1 MADIVKG
8 KIGNALMSVAP
19 DGIVATADAIY
30 DETKGKSQ
38 EQINEDTKQSLAE
51 QANNI
56 GYYECG
62 TAAATAAKEITGG
75 GYKLP
80 DAAPYGGTIK
90 VKFTH
95 KNSAAN
101 PTLSINL
108 SDPKP
113 LYYNGAIAS
122 STNTWED
129 GDVLDLYYDGT
140 NFNARSVV
148 EKFSTGEKVKNVGID
163 SEPRVGSDNLPT
175 TGNMVQSLAE
185 LTFSPSVL
193 LEPTSIVNGW
203 KLKSN
208 GICVQDSDYKLV
220 KYSNIQ
226 EGDVLKINLEKE
238 SDGVF
243 QFQNN
248 QSVPSNLPNNYLI
261 GDTNIYGGIGMVKV
275 PTGATFLIVSQLIS
289 NTSNSIEKLVQ
300 VDETPTANSKNLA
313 ESGGVVTYVE
323 QKNTQNTT
331 FKSGEKVTKV
341 GIEDVL
347 NSINKSNVPNA
358 VQCTVLNDKVIKITG
373 GECTKVIELN
383 DLEIYTNNAYINPTD
398 GRLASASNVY
408 TTKGIELKVGDKIR
422 AFTQGSGIGLIG
434 YRTTDE
440 STTTPALIEYTVLAV
455 ANNMTDYIEYTV
467 EADGYYSF
475 SGRQDSLSVIIGKN
489 TNYIGELTE
498 LKESIEDTEG
508 RVDAVEETVDELI
521 NGEVISIQ
529 ITLDDINDDGAIP
542 NYYLNS
548 SSLVCSGGSNT
559 IITKPIYLNVGDSV
573 TCQTGGTG
581 IVLFG
586 KSPSENINRST
597 TGFVSIKNANS
608 SSSVTTYSITI
619 NEAGWYVFSGRINR
633 TDGTNLVVNVTK
645 YSRSKGIYEQLDDKD
660 ANIPA
665 IGLSIGADKVKDAIP
680 ASPWFDADSQSSGF
694 DYGTYLDDKLD
705 SVPYGQRF
713 IFITDYHYGSNIKK
727 SAALIDYC
735 RNRLGIKTII
745 HGGDVHNEYE
755 TAERAVQDWLG
766 FNRDFVFRIGNDFK
780 QVLGDHDRNGGTGHT
795 PISYEVLQKLITGYD
810 SHELTFDNLYDE
822 QVSELGWSLSDMSQ
836 YEAFKR
842 MHYFFDDVT
851 IKTRFICLVTRI
863 IPQGQGLV
871 YEKLGDYDS
880 GVLLLQMDFLYSAL
894 MSTPKGY
901 NIIVTGH
908 NVVGDK
914 SYSVSVSGSTVSRYN
929 VNEPV
934 FKGYWSNVVKQIRG
948 LINKSVSNEI
958 SYLDWESSEIETKTY
973 DFSDAPDIGVTFCI
987 GGDVHWDILAKSQL
1001 LNNTE
1006 TLSTVETIDLPS
1018 GTEPTV
1024 ATNGTINKDTDILQV
1039 VTMTDSG
1046 DRGYRGI
1053 VEVPDSNYDDNTDS
1067 FNICKPNTAGTIDSQ
1082 AFDIITIN
1090 NKYISFT
1097 RIGSGND
1104 RIVYLE

>member
-1 MADIVKG
+1 MAEHIN
-8 KIGNALMSVAP
+8 IGGRLHSVATEH
-19 DGIVATADAIY
+19 IVAGANEIQDDTLNKTQA
-30 DETKGKSQ
+30 
-38 EQINEDTKQSLAE
+38 QINEE
-51 QANNI
+51 INNTLEI
-56 GYYECG
+56 HDSAIEGLNSQNYKSY
-62 TAAATAAKEITGG
+62 TA
-75 GYKLP
+75 
-80 DAAPYGGTIK
+80 
-90 VKFTH
+90 
-95 KNSAAN
+95 
-101 PTLSINL
+101 
-108 SDPKP
+108 
-113 LYYNGAIAS
+113 
-122 STNTWED
+122 TNETTTVT
-129 GDVLDLYYDGT
+129 DVLPALGTVDTIYRLGNWDGEQYDT
-140 NFNARSVV
+140 TRYAEYAWVN
-148 EKFSTGEKVKNVGID
+148 TGID
-163 SEPRVGSDNLPT
+163 QGEYILLDIKNYGIDDEPTTGSNNLPT

-185 LTFSPSVL
+185 LTFSPSIL
-193 LEPTSIVNGW
+193 LEPTSSANGW
-203 KLKSN
+203 KLNSN
-208 GICVQDSDYKLV
+208 GTCVQDSDYKLV

-226 EGDVLKINLEKE
+226 VGDVLKVNLEKE

-248 QSVPSNLPNNYLI
+248 STIPSNLPNNYLI

-289 NTSNSIEKLVQ
+289 NTSNSVEKLVQ
-300 VDETPTANSKNLA
+300 VDETPTANSKNLV
-313 ESGGVVTYVE
+313 ESGGVAAYVE
-323 QKNTQNTT
+323 QQITQNTT
-331 FKSGEKVTKV
+331 FKSGEKIIKV
-341 GIEDVL
+341 GIEDNL

-358 VQCTVLNDKVIKITG
+358 VQCTVLNDKVTKITG
-373 GECTKVIELN
+373 GECTEVVEFDN
-383 DLEIYTNNAYINPTD
+383 LEIYSNSAYINPVD
-398 GRLASASNVY
+398 GRLTSASNVY
-408 TTKGIELKVGDKIR
+408 TTKSIQLKVGDKIR
-422 AFTQGSGIGLIG
+422 AFTQGTGIGLIG
-434 YRTTDE
+434 FRTTDE
-440 STTTPALIEYTVLAV
+440 SSATPTLIEYTVLEV

-467 EADGYYSF
+467 ETDGYYSF

-489 TNYIGELTE
+489 TNYEGELVE
-498 LKESIEDTEG
+498 LDEHIDEVEG
-508 RVDAVEETVDELI
+508 RVDTVEETVDELI
-521 NGEVISIQ
+521 NGEVISTQ
-529 ITLDDINDDGAIP
+529 ITLDDIDDNGAIL
-542 NYYLNS
+542 NYYLNM
-548 SSLVCSGGSNT
+548 SSLTCTGGSNL

-581 IVLFG
+581 VVLFG
-586 KSPSENINRST
+586 KSPSENIDRFT
-597 TGFVSIKNANS
+597 TGFTSIKNANS
-608 SSSVTTYSITI
+608 SSVTTYSTTI

-633 TDGTNLVVNVTK
+633 NDGTNLVVNVIK
-645 YSRSKGIYEQLDDKD
+645 YSQGKGIQEQLDEKADKND
-660 ANIPA
+660 LTDINIPA
-665 IGLSIGADKVKDAIP
+665 IGLSVGADKVKDAIP

-713 IFITDYHYGSNIKK
+713 IFITDYHYGANTKK

-755 TAERAVQDWLG
+755 TAERAVQDWLN

-780 QVLGDHDRNGGTGHT
+780 QILGDHDRNGGTGHT

-822 QVSELGWSLSDMSQ
+822 QVSELGWSSSDMSQ

-871 YEKLGDYDS
+871 YEKLGNYDS

-901 NIIVTGH
+901 NIVVIGH

-914 SYSVSVSGSTVSRYN
+914 SYSISVGESTVSRYN

-934 FKGYWSNVVKQIRG
+934 FKGYWSNVIKQIRG
-948 LINKSVSNEI
+948 FMTKTAFSANIQ
-958 SYLDWESSEIETKTY
+958 YLDWESEDIETKNY
-973 DFSDAPDIGVTFCI
+973 DFSNAPDAGIVFCM
-987 GGDVHWDILAKSQL
+987 GGDLHWDILAKSQL
-1001 LNNTE
+1001 VDNTE
-1006 TLSTVETIDLPS
+1006 TLSTVEVISLPS

-1024 ATNGTINKDTDILQV
+1024 ATQGTINKNTDILNV
-1039 VTMTDSG
+1039 VTMTDGG

-1053 VEVPDSNYDDNTDS
+1053 VEAPAQDYDDDTDS
-1067 FNICKPNTAGTIDSQ
+1067 FRICKPNTAGTIDSQ
-1082 AFDIITIN
+1082 AFDIVTIN
-1090 NKYISFT
+1090 DKYISFT